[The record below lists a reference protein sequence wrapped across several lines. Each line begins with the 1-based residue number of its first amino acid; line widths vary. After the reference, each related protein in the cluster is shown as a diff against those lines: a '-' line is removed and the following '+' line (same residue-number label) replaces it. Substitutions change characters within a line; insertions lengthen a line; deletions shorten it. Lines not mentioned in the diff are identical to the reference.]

1 MILIE
6 PKKICK
12 GIYKYISRNNF
23 ADFTFLYD
31 KNYSIYSL
39 EPGCEL
45 KNAGRLSFKAQ
56 LKHNTVSFHPSD
68 KKAAVILQD
77 SSLAVYDFNADVLWQ
92 KSGLFVCQAYTKN
105 GNYIWT
111 VEKLSRNYLRI
122 SIFDANNGSLLNSLE
137 IKDTLYDSDPHI
149 SDIPDSDNI
158 ILELAAGQDGICLF
172 ECRYTDKIEL
182 TELFPHNSYI
192 TPAWLPDGTK
202 IITLENDAQ
211 VYAHFS
217 CPQYELLGEQ
227 EDMDFDDEDLMPGY
241 NMIYLKNGLAI
252 VQNMNYRHFL
262 FDPVKLK
269 RIDEIAFQGYE
280 PVPTNQIY
288 KNLKDEHTLC
298 SRIVYFDRTGSILT
312 AQTSDKDNEP
322 VTIFIDEDMLI
333 NQIV

>member
-6 PKKICK
+6 PEKIYN
-12 GIYKYISRNNF
+12 GIYKYTSRNNF
-23 ADFTFLYD
+23 TDFTFLYD

-45 KNAGRLSFKAQ
+45 KSAGKLSSEAQ
-56 LKHNTVSFHPSD
+56 LKHNTVSFHPSE
-68 KKAAVILQD
+68 KKTAVILKD
-77 SSLAVYDFNADVLWQ
+77 NSLAVYNFNADILWQ
-92 KSGLFVCQAYTKN
+92 KSGLFVCQTYTKN
-105 GNYIWT
+105 GNYIWS
-111 VEKLSRNYLRI
+111 VEKLNKDYLRI
-122 SIFDANNGSLLNSLE
+122 SIFDANNGSLLNSHE
-137 IKDTLYDSDPHI
+137 IKDTLYDSYPRI

-172 ECRYTDKIEL
+172 ECRYTNRIEL

-192 TPAWLPDGTK
+192 TPAWLSDGTK

-217 CPQYELLGEQ
+217 CPQYNLLGEQ
-227 EDMDFDDEDLMPGY
+227 EDINFDDEDLMPGY

-269 RIDEIAFQGYE
+269 RVGEIAFRGYE
-280 PVPTNQIY
+280 PIPASQIY
-288 KNLKDEHTLC
+288 KNLKDDYTLC
-298 SRIVYFDRTGSILT
+298 SRIVYFDRIGNILT
-312 AQTSDKDNEP
+312 AQTSDKNDEP
-322 VTIFIDEDMLI
+322 VAIFIDEDMLI
-333 NQIV
+333 DQIV